1 MNINESHYSASPRAE
16 EGEGSRGS
24 WAVRL
29 RAAMWVRLCRRSAR
43 WRIGDRSPIA
53 EPTLDRLEQDE
64 DDQPDAVG
72 VMPRP
77 PGKESLPTESG
88 RFLAA
93 DRISPHLG
101 THGWP
106 DTRTS
111 LSDMSAGESQGVQVV
126 ADASPNLSF
135 VIPAA
140 NENRWSDLLATLIS
154 TDPVPI
160 VRLLDVDFDTV
171 RREVVV
177 PGQVRRKSDRLDLLL
192 LQGDREVAA
201 IEVKLLSDLAPQQ
214 LERYRAAFPS
224 AGQYRVLHLDTLPV
238 NLLGAN
244 PWKSLTW
251 ESVLT
256 AHGQSKNAWV
266 AATARAWL
274 VQLASL
280 VPTVDAETVWNDVPD
295 DPGGFVLA
303 LRARIAW
310 LSRQMDAWCGLPH
323 DIGQSSGGGNWA
335 VQIWARAASATTPGH
350 FVTAEIQEG
359 LTAYEFRADPDRPY
373 RERVLGPVVLLGLR
387 QDDVTTSADFDWSL
401 LHELFAEHVLD
412 AAGAP
417 RDDRDWHLTASRPND
432 PTDRANRQAIVEAGA
447 PKWLGKGWGMKVA
460 QSTQSCLFGARFQL
474 PPGSTL
480 GEIDAEL
487 RTLQP
492 LIQEMAVG

>member
-1 MNINESHYSASPRAE
+1 M
-16 EGEGSRGS
+16 
-24 WAVRL
+24 
-29 RAAMWVRLCRRSAR
+29 
-43 WRIGDRSPIA
+43 
-53 EPTLDRLEQDE
+53 
-64 DDQPDAVG
+64 
-72 VMPRP
+72 RP
-77 PGKESLPTESG
+77 
-88 RFLAA
+88 
-93 DRISPHLG
+93 
-101 THGWP
+101 
-106 DTRTS
+106 S

-126 ADASPNLSF
+126 ADAGPNLSF

-140 NENRWSDLLATLIS
+140 NENRWSDLLAALIS
-154 TDPVPI
+154 TDPAPI
-160 VRLLDVDFDTV
+160 ARLLDVDFDTV

-177 PGQVRRKSDRLDLLL
+177 PGQVGRKSDRLDLLL
-192 LQGDREVAA
+192 LQGDREMAA
-201 IEVKLLSDLAPQQ
+201 IEVKLLSDLGPQQ
-214 LERYRAAFPS
+214 LERYRAAFPT
-224 AGQYRVLHLDTLPV
+224 ADQYRVLHLDTLPV
-238 NLLGAN
+238 NLLGAS

-256 AHGQSKNAWV
+256 AHAQSKNAWV

-280 VPTVDAETVWNDVPD
+280 VPPVDGETVWNDVPD
-295 DPGGFVLA
+295 DPGGFELA

-310 LSRQMDAWCGLPH
+310 LSRQMDGWCDLPH
-323 DIGQSSGGGNWA
+323 DIVPSSGGGNWA
-335 VQIWARAASATTPGH
+335 VRIWSPATTPGH

-359 LTAYEFRADPDRPY
+359 LTAYEWRADPNRPY
-373 RERVLGPVVLLGLR
+373 RERVPGPVVLLGLR

-417 RDDRDWHLTASRPND
+417 RGDRAWHLTAPRPND
-432 PTDRANRQAIVEAGA
+432 PIDRANWQAIVEAGA

-460 QSTQSCLFGARFQL
+460 QSAQSCLFGARFQL

-492 LIQEMAVG
+492 LIQGMAVG